1 MLDNKKINFDN
12 SDEIINDEID
22 FKLILKFFLR
32 NKIFISAV
40 TFIFFLS
47 SYFVSTRLKKTWA
60 GEFQIVINNKN
71 NSPSININP
80 LLQTFSNINSPKN
93 NLMTEVEILGSPSI
107 LMPIFDDVVLYKE
120 NKYGIVN
127 KNFSIWKR
135 ALDIDLEKNT
145 SILNISYIDNDKD
158 LIISVL
164 NKISSTYQKYSGRSR
179 TRNQELTKSFLNKQI
194 NLFKVKSSN
203 SLKAAQEFA
212 IDEDLIYLDNNNNLN
227 NEIDKIEKTS
237 SLLMPNINIENIRVQ
252 AANEIRRIELQL
264 EKIAEIGNDFQKLQ
278 YIGSTI
284 PALMEEGLPIELANI
299 EKELVE
305 RRSKYT
311 EDDFSILRTIEK
323 RNLII
328 KLLKNRAIG
337 YLKAKK
343 IELQAKME
351 AAMRPKGVL
360 LKYKELLREAGR
372 DEATLISLENQ
383 LRVTELEDS
392 RIQDPWELITM
403 PTLLE
408 NAVAPSKKKISLIGL
423 LIGLFSSSFL
433 AFLKEKK
440 SGKAFNERTIE
451 KILNAPLIEKVSLD
465 DFKSN
470 AYKLSFIKDFID
482 FSSSKKFILIQSE
495 LENTFKDLSQN
506 YLIDKKDKITLIN
519 SIDSLNDNSKEN
531 EIFMFI
537 TLNSFTLE
545 QLKFLSKRIKV
556 RNLNLIGFLLL
567 DWGNWYSLLI
577 NGIDKNFTPF
587 LTECSNLLILEDKNL
602 PYKNLSFYS
611 H

>member
-1 MLDNKKINFDN
+1 MLKNKKLNFDN
-12 SDEIINDEID
+12 TDSSINDEID
-22 FKLILKFFLR
+22 LNIILKFFLR
-32 NKIFISAV
+32 NKIFIGVV

-47 SYFVSTRLKKTWA
+47 GYFVSTRLKKTWA

-71 NSPSININP
+71 NSPSLNINP
-80 LLQTFSNINSPKN
+80 LLQNLPNFNLNSTKN
-93 NLMTEVEILGSPSI
+93 NLMTEVEILGSPSV
-107 LMPIFDDVVLYKE
+107 LMPIFEDVVLYKE
-120 NKYGIVN
+120 KKYGIAN

-145 SILNISYIDNDKD
+145 SILNISYMDTDKD

-179 TRNQELTKSFLNKQI
+179 SRNQELTKKFLNKQI

-212 IDEDLIYLDNNNNLN
+212 IDEDLIYLDKNNYVNSGMD
-227 NEIDKIEKTS
+227 EIENTS

-252 AANEIRRIELQL
+252 AANEIRRIDLQL
-264 EKIAEIGNDFQKLQ
+264 EKIADIGNDFQKLQ

-284 PALMEEGLPIELANI
+284 PALMEEGLPIQLANI
-299 EKELVE
+299 ESELVE

-351 AAMRPKGVL
+351 SAMRPKGVL

-408 NAVAPSKKKISLIGL
+408 NAVAPSKKKIAFISL
-423 LIGLFSSSFL
+423 LIGLFSSSFFV
-433 AFLKEKK
+433 FLKEKK
-440 SGKAFNERTIE
+440 SGNPYNEKTIE
-451 KILNAPLIEKVSLD
+451 NILKAPLIEKVSLD
-465 DFKSN
+465 DLKSN
-470 AYKLSFIKDFID
+470 SYKFSFIKDLLD
-482 FSSSKKFILIQSE
+482 FSSSKKCIFIQPE

-537 TLNSFTLE
+537 TLQSFTLE
-545 QLKFLSKRIKV
+545 QLKFLSKRIKI
-556 RNLNLIGFLLL
+556 RNLNLVGFLLL
-567 DWGNWYSLLI
+567 D
-577 NGIDKNFTPF
+577 
-587 LTECSNLLILEDKNL
+587 
-602 PYKNLSFYS
+602 
-611 H
+611 